1 MDLEQFGRMFD
12 GLDVVLL
19 NLQYGDVNEEIRAFT
34 KGTGIEVLQCSS
46 VNLKEDLDGL
56 GALIALCDLVV
67 STSNVT
73 IHMAG
78 AMGKEPGYYYHLLQ
92 IFGG

>member
-1 MDLEQFGRMFD
+1 MDI
-12 GLDVVLL
+12 VLL

-56 GALIALCDLVV
+56 GALIALCDLVLQ
-67 STSNVT
+67 VT
-73 IHMAG
+73 
-78 AMGKEPGYYYHLLQ
+78 
-92 IFGG
+92 